1 MDGIK
6 DDNYKN
12 YLLKLL
18 AQPGVMDHGRQPIE
32 MIIREKY
39 LSTFHFYIT
48 NTEAEIDCI
57 SIRESLV
64 TGCIP
69 LLSNFGVFKERQG
82 FHFDFNNDKEIKMSA
97 INIINLLK
105 NPQKIIEFREK
116 IKTDSTI
123 VNWESV
129 ALEWTK
135 YFVN

>member
-1 MDGIK
+1 MNGIK
-6 DDNYKN
+6 DERYKN
-12 YLLKLL
+12 YLTTLL
-18 AQPGVMDHGRQPIE
+18 AQPGVMDHGRLPIE

-39 LSTFHFYIT
+39 FSTFHCYIT

-69 LLSNFGVFKERQG
+69 LLSYFGVFKERQG
-82 FHFDFNNDKEIKMSA
+82 LHFDFENDKQIKMAA

-105 NPQKIIEFREK
+105 NPQKVEEFRQK
-116 IKTDSTI
+116 IKTDPTI
-123 VNWESV
+123 VDWNTI

-135 YFVN
+135 HFVN

>member
-1 MDGIK
+1 
-6 DDNYKN
+6 
-12 YLLKLL
+12 
-18 AQPGVMDHGRQPIE
+18 

-82 FHFDFNNDKEIKMSA
+82 LHFDFNNDKEIKMAS

-105 NPQKIIEFREK
+105 NPQKVNEFREK
-116 IKTDSTI
+116 IKNDATI
-123 VNWESV
+123 VNWDII
-129 ALEWTK
+129 ALEWSK
-135 YFVN
+135 HFIN